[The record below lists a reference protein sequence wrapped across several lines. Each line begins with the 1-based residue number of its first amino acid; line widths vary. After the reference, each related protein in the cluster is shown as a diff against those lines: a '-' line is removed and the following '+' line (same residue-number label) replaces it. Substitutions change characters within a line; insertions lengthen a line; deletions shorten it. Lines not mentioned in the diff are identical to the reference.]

1 MKKIMKKTRNEQRKK
16 RARRIRKSV
25 SGTAQIP
32 RVNVF
37 RSLTNFYVQIIDDE
51 IGNTLVSAS
60 LHDVKDGKNTV
71 EGAQKVAEIL
81 AKKASKKN
89 ISEVVFDRAGYKYH
103 GKVKAFAEKLRE
115 CGLIF

>member
-1 MKKIMKKTRNEQRKK
+1 MKKTRNEQRKK
-16 RARRIRKSV
+16 RAHRIRKSL

-37 RSLTNFYVQIIDDE
+37 RSLTSFYAQIIDDE
-51 IGNTLVSAS
+51 KGNTLISAS
-60 LHDVKDGKNTV
+60 LKDVKDGKNTV
-71 EGAQKVAEIL
+71 EGAEKIAEII
-81 AKKASKKN
+81 AKQAIEKGINK
-89 ISEVVFDRAGYKYH
+89 VVFDRAGYKYH